1 MEEMISRIKAIEEY
15 LKYYPN
21 DNEAKKNLF
30 ACECANAIGMDL
42 DTLSQAEAGTEV
54 TASVCLSP
62 TELIQHGDRIDDDC
76 FCLTLKIEEIDPE
89 EGNITL
95 KF

>member
-1 MEEMISRIKAIEEY
+1 MKVYELMSV
-15 LKYYPN
+15 
-21 DNEAKKNLF
+21 
-30 ACECANAIGMDL
+30 
-42 DTLSQAEAGTEV
+42 LSQAEAGKEV
-54 TASVCLSP
+54 TAVMCLSP

-76 FCLTLKIEEIDPE
+76 FCLPLVVDIDPE

>member
-1 MEEMISRIKAIEEY
+1 MKIYE
-15 LKYYPN
+15 LLN
-21 DNEAKKNLF
+21 Q
-30 ACECANAIGMDL
+30 
-42 DTLSQAEAGTEV
+42 LSSAEAGTEV
-54 TASVCLSP
+54 TAAVCLSP